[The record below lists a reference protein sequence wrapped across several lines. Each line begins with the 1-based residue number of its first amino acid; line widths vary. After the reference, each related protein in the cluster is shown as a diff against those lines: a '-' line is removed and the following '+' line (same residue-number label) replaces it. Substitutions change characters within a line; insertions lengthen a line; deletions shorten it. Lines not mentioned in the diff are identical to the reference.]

1 MNLIPLPNSI
11 TPQDGLFIIDH
22 NTSIV
27 MDNSLDDHD
36 LETAKLLQQE
46 IKKVLGIK
54 LQIKKVLK
62 ISELN
67 DNNCICLKYDET
79 EMNKE
84 AYQLTVYTNKIIIT
98 ACANRG
104 FLYGVATLIQLCK
117 TGHSKIDC
125 MIISDQPSYANRGY
139 MLDVTRGRIPTMT
152 SLKRL
157 IDSLAQYKINQLQL
171 YMENCTRL
179 DGFEEI
185 WSQTDP
191 FTQEEIMEL
200 DSYCYI
206 RGIELVPCIATF
218 GHLYDLLRSES
229 FRKYSEIDADKG
241 EPFTWYH
248 RMRYHSINTA
258 DPESFALITSI
269 LDKYMPLFRS
279 DKINIC
285 CDETFDLGKG
295 RGSSLA
301 EQTSYG
307 DMYYAY
313 VNLLVDYIQSRGKK
327 VMIWADIVLNHPD
340 KLDKLNTKVTCLNW
354 YYYYNANEDKLK
366 IFADNSI
373 SQYVC
378 PSTSGFSRLVNAY
391 DMSFSNIREMT
402 KLGKQYHAEGV
413 LNTDWGD
420 TGHINMPSLTVPCM
434 IYGAALSWNV
444 EDDRDFATMDQEISA
459 LEYGDPDR
467 KLVGLLRELSR
478 QDLIIF
484 NDLAFFRDYKVYN
497 LPYYDFDTCLYDNTK
512 TRIMEMTEEQ
522 LKAAVQRCEELIISL
537 KQSIGSLNIN
547 HQQEVSEFY
556 LSARGVALMQELALV
571 IKKCEYNQE
580 VDLLESP
587 SELARRLEN
596 WLMDYCDA
604 WRAVSRESELYRIK
618 EFVLQ
623 ICTILR
629 KYENSKVEE

>member
-1 MNLIPLPNSI
+1 MNLIPLPSSI
-11 TPQDGLFIIDH
+11 TPQDGVFIIDH
-22 NTSIV
+22 NTAIV
-27 MDNSLDDHD
+27 MDDTLDDHD
-36 LETAKLLQQE
+36 LETAKRLQLE
-46 IKKVLGIK
+46 IKKVIGIK
-54 LQIKKVLK
+54 LSIKKVLQ
-62 ISELN
+62 INEHN
-67 DNNCICLKYDET
+67 DKNCICLKYDSSET
-79 EMNKE
+79 NQE
-84 AYQLTVYTNKIIIT
+84 AYQLTVFTDKIIIS
-98 ACANRG
+98 ASANRG
-104 FLYGVATLIQLCK
+104 FLYGVATLIQMCK
-117 TGHSKIDC
+117 IEHSEIGCITITDK
-125 MIISDQPSYANRGY
+125 PSYANRGY
-139 MLDVTRGRIPTMT
+139 MLDVTRGRIPTMAG
-152 SLKRL
+152 LKKL

-171 YMENCTRL
+171 YMENCVQL

-191 FTQEEIMEL
+191 FTQEEILEL
-200 DSYCYI
+200 DSYCFI

-258 DPESFALITSI
+258 DPESFTLITNI

-295 RGSSLA
+295 RGASLA
-301 EQTSYG
+301 EKISYG

-327 VMIWADIVLNHPD
+327 VMIWADIVLNHTD
-340 KLDKLNTKVTCLNW
+340 KLDKLNPQVTCLNW
-354 YYYYNANEDKLK
+354 YYYYGAKEDKVK
-366 IFADNSI
+366 IFTDNSI
-373 SQYVC
+373 NQYVC
-378 PSTSGFSRLVNAY
+378 PSVSGYSRLVNAY
-391 DMSFSNIREMT
+391 DMSYTNIREMT
-402 KLGKQYHAEGV
+402 KLGKQYHADGV

-420 TGHINMPSLTVPCM
+420 TGHINMPSLAVPCL

-444 EDDRDFATMDQEISA
+444 EDDRDFNTMDQDIST
-459 LEYGDPDR
+459 LEYGDSDK

-478 QDLIIF
+478 QDVIIF

-497 LPYYDFDTCLYDNTK
+497 LPYYDFDTCLYENTK
-512 TRIMEMTEEQ
+512 TRIMETTQEK
-522 LKAAVQRCEELIISL
+522 LKAAVNRCEELIICL
-537 KQSIGSLNIN
+537 KQSIGGLNIN
-547 HQQEVSEFY
+547 HQQEVTEFY
-556 LSARGVALMQELALV
+556 LSARGVALMQELAIV
-571 IKKCEYNQE
+571 IKKCEYDQE
-580 VDLLESP
+580 VTLLETP
-587 SELARRLEN
+587 SELARKLEY
-596 WLMDYCDA
+596 WLMDYCEA

-629 KYENSKVEE
+629 KYENSKIEA